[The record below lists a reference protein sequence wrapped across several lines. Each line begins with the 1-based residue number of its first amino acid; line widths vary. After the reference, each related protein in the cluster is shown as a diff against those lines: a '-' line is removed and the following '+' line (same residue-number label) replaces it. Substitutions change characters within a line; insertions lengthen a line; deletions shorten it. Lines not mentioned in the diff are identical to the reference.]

1 MVLVIEATPEAI
13 AGATGLCVLAAIG
26 AAVPVR
32 LMKRDLLFVAERLAN
47 LLDENRAAILAK
59 QHGIKKTKDNESV
72 GKLFAGFA
80 RCGHDLQGRYR
91 RHCREDQTG
100 IRGEREG
107 EDLQKGHAESDRQG
121 SVEDRQESS
130 SGIIVNPTGNTMRSQ
145 PDRLRISVPARRYP
159 PSSVLPQQREAI
171 FRPPDVQAVHRCARL
186 MSRKWIMEH
195 HYTYYDYRKFSIPMS
210 ETRSDLP
217 AWLATT
223 RSFLFRRESKRC
235 SPISRAGRIQRKP
248 LRRRKKARRFLPGR
262 NRCSLKQIVIRRRGL
277 FHAIF
282 DCRRCSDQ
290 GLPEYRQ

>member
-107 EDLQKGHAESDRQG
+107 EDLQKGRAEADRQG
-121 SVEDRQESS
+121 
-130 SGIIVNPTGNTMRSQ
+130 
-145 PDRLRISVPARRYP
+145 PA
-159 PSSVLPQQREAI
+159 
-171 FRPPDVQAVHRCARL
+171 
-186 MSRKWIMEH
+186 
-195 HYTYYDYRKFSIPMS
+195 
-210 ETRSDLP
+210 
-217 AWLATT
+217 
-223 RSFLFRRESKRC
+223 
-235 SPISRAGRIQRKP
+235 
-248 LRRRKKARRFLPGR
+248 
-262 NRCSLKQIVIRRRGL
+262 
-277 FHAIF
+277 
-282 DCRRCSDQ
+282 
-290 GLPEYRQ
+290 